1 MPQRGRCRRGS
12 AESRASLD
20 ASGVSEFLQAPSN
33 LGFRAMSSI
42 VDSEAQ
48 FNKRVLALGLS
59 QAFLD
64 AVRAA
69 GVRTLSQLLFG
80 REHPLVRRADGRD
93 GAEKGAARRAD
104 Y

>member
-1 MPQRGRCRRGS
+1 
-12 AESRASLD
+12 
-20 ASGVSEFLQAPSN
+20 
-33 LGFRAMSSI
+33 MSSI

-48 FNKRVLALGLS
+48 FNKRVLDLGLS

-64 AVRAA
+64 AVRAV

-80 REHPLVRRADGRD
+80 REHPPVRRADGRD